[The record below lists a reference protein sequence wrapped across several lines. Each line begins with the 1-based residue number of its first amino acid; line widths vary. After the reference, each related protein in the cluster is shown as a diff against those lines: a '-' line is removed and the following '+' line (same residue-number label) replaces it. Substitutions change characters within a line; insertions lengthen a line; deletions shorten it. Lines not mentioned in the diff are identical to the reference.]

1 MRIFTVTVR
10 FPLYF
15 LVSILPSFII
25 LFKYF
30 FYFLSAFKFLDTKLY
45 ILLSHFPNAF
55 FTSSR
60 KFFLSF
66 LARSVIHHHLVFV
79 LSLHQRVVYV
89 PSATAY

>member
-1 MRIFTVTVR
+1 MRIFAVTVR

-30 FYFLSAFKFLDTKLY
+30 FYFLSAFKFLDIKLY
-45 ILLSHFPNAF
+45 ILLSYFPNAF

-66 LARSVIHHHLVFV
+66 LAQFVILLHLIFA
-79 LSLHQRVVYV
+79 LSLHQRVVHV
-89 PSATAY
+89 SSATTY